1 MRPQDLASQTVA
13 AAPSLF
19 ARLMRAQ
26 AAIRRELREIEGGV
40 EAVTTSPNAEIVALI
55 QEHGREMQRRWLAG
69 AGAPAGLAARAGQ
82 GVMEVEMLPQGV
94 RVTERSE
101 LPEVVELI
109 RAHAQILS
117 GFLAAGGAAG
127 AAGAGAGAEG
137 FAGRG

>member
-55 QEHGREMQRRWLAG
+55 QEHSREMQRRWLAG
-69 AGAPAGLAARAGQ
+69 AGAPGGLPAPG
-82 GVMEVEMLPQGV
+82 GPVVMEVEMLPQGV

-109 RAHAQILS
+109 RAHAQIVS
-117 GFLAAGGAAG
+117 GFLAAGGVAEA
-127 AAGAGAGAEG
+127 AGAEG
-137 FAGRG
+137 GTGGRAGI